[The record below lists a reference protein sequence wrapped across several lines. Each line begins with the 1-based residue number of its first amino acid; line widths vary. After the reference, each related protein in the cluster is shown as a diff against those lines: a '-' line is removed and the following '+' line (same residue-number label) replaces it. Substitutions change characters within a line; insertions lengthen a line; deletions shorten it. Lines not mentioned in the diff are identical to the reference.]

1 MNIYKN
7 INIDMVL
14 QSCLKLNKNLS
25 KLPQIS
31 QYGRIRAKIY
41 VQIH

>member
-7 INIDMVL
+7 INIDIVL

-25 KLPQIS
+25 KLPQML
-31 QYGRIRAKIY
+31 QYSRIRVKIY